1 MPRPRLAGS
10 RHLDRPM
17 WEQLDSMCEGEM
29 LGDGGDTD
37 DSAASFGMDT
47 VELMR

>member
-1 MPRPRLAGS
+1 
-10 RHLDRPM
+10 M

-37 DSAASFGMDT
+37 DSAASFRMDT
-47 VELMR
+47 VELIR